1 MKELEIDLFDS
12 IDAQSDTLDFLEK
25 KGGALDGIYRPKAD
39 KKEGYTAI
47 IRFLPNL
54 SKDGKVLQSAIEK
67 HQHYVDLKNHPDL
80 VGYYDCERNSK
91 DKCELCTEYWKLNK
105 STNAADVEKSNLI
118 KRSTKYY
125 SYVLIIEDKQNPDLE
140 GKIMIYPYGVK
151 IKDKIKNEKDG
162 NNSSG
167 EPCNVF
173 DLANGKDFKLI
184 IKEVAGFPNYD
195 TSIFMDIKPLSI
207 NGKRCP
213 VEVDEK
219 SGKNKITNPK
229 VKESVMKFLLDRTVD
244 LEDHKPNE
252 WSLEQKSKVTQ
263 IVEILEG
270 NNMNIASRAASKSS
284 LDNVSTK
291 EDSVATFGEDD
302 DDAGDFF
309 DIED

>member
-25 KGGALDGIYRPKAD
+25 KGSALDGIYRPKAD

-67 HQHYVDLKNHPDL
+67 HQHYVDLKNYPDL
-80 VGYYDCERNSK
+80 VGYYDCERNFK
-91 DKCELCTEYWKLNK
+91 DKCEICTEYWKLNK

-125 SYVLIIEDKQNPDLE
+125 SYVLIIEDKQNKELE

-162 NNSSG
+162 NNTSG

-173 DLANGKDFKLI
+173 DLANGKNFKLV

-195 TSIFMDIKPLSI
+195 NSLFMDISPIQI
-207 NGKRCP
+207 NGKKAP

-219 SGKNKITNPK
+219 TGKNKITNPK
-229 VKESVMKFLLDRTVD
+229 AKESIMKFLLDRTVE

-252 WSLEQKSKVTQ
+252 WTSEQKVKVTQ
-263 IVEILEG
+263 ILEILEG
-270 NNMNIASRAASKSS
+270 NDVNTAARTASKSS
-284 LDNVSTK
+284 FDNISTK
-291 EDSVATFGEDD
+291 ESVETFGEDD

-309 DIED
+309 EIEE

>member
-25 KGGALDGIYRPKAD
+25 KGSALDGIYRPKAD

-67 HQHYVDLKNHPDL
+67 HQHYVDLKNYPDL

-91 DKCELCTEYWKLNK
+91 DKCEICTEYWKLNK

-125 SYVLIIEDKQNPDLE
+125 SYVLIIEDKQNKELE

-162 NNSSG
+162 NNTSG

-173 DLANGKDFKLI
+173 DLANGKNFKLV

-195 TSIFMDIKPLSI
+195 NSLFMDISPIQI
-207 NGKRCP
+207 NGKKAP

-219 SGKNKITNPK
+219 TGKNKITNPK
-229 VKESVMKFLLDRTVD
+229 AKESIMKFLLDRTVE
-244 LEDHKPNE
+244 LEDHKPIE
-252 WSLEQKSKVTQ
+252 WTSEQKVKVTQ
-263 IVEILEG
+263 ILEILEG
-270 NNMNIASRAASKSS
+270 NDVNTAARTASKSS
-284 LDNVSTK
+284 FDNISTK
-291 EDSVATFGEDD
+291 ESVETFGEDD

-309 DIED
+309 EIEE